1 VVNEQRI
8 YNGYKTRKGF
18 YCSNGGLRKLCS
30 LWQEAFLPTG
40 TVYVTLIPYIRPE
53 YPPPSDAQHKV
64 HGPPAQHLL
73 EAEHAD
79 LLLKCKDLSRCYCS
93 TQRELQELK
102 SSPSAV
108 PTSVVLSDMYMDLG
122 NGYKELEQSY
132 TREILS
138 QEPLKAR
145 NREVERELQAM
156 NDRLSVLRQDVSE
169 QHRRFSNLEAQLTSA
184 SQLRQQFKDSA
195 TQCAE
200 LEAKLDQMPQA
211 HSAQEAKF
219 RDAQKTI
226 DGLRSEVHDAQQ
238 VSEDLALQAFY

>member
-1 VVNEQRI
+1 
-8 YNGYKTRKGF
+8 
-18 YCSNGGLRKLCS
+18 
-30 LWQEAFLPTG
+30 
-40 TVYVTLIPYIRPE
+40 
-53 YPPPSDAQHKV
+53 
-64 HGPPAQHLL
+64 
-73 EAEHAD
+73 
-79 LLLKCKDLSRCYCS
+79 
-93 TQRELQELK
+93 
-102 SSPSAV
+102 
-108 PTSVVLSDMYMDLG
+108 MYMDLG
-122 NGYKELEQSY
+122 NCYKELEQSY

-211 HSAQEAKF
+211 HSDQEAKF

-226 DGLRSEVHDAQQ
+226 DGLRSEVHDANQ
-238 VSEDLALQAFY
+238 VSDDLALQAFYRCTL